1 MITSAIKQLVEGRDL
16 SGEEAHVAMM
26 QVMSGD
32 ASPAQ
37 ISAFL
42 VALRMKGETPDE
54 IAGCARA
61 MRAHV
66 TPASPSHSNLV
77 DTCGTGGDG
86 SDTFNISTSAALVA
100 AAAGAIIAKHGNRAV
115 SSRCGSADVL
125 EALGVRI
132 DLAPTDV
139 AACIDEVGFGFLFA
153 QAHHPAMRHAG
164 PIRRELGIRSVFNL
178 LGPLTNPAGARR
190 QVVGVYSEA
199 LVVPIAQV
207 LSKLGTE
214 HALVVHG
221 AGGLDELTPT
231 GENLMAEVRNG
242 SVSTSTL
249 DPAPLSTGPVPGTP
263 DDLRCGGDPAQNA
276 AVILTV
282 FDGERG
288 PRRDAVILNA
298 AAALLVGGRRDRLG
312 GRHRPGR
319 RHDRLRRGPVQARRA
334 DRVHPRARA
343 GGVSGYLTRLSGDV
357 RRDAPEPAR
366 GFGDALRAG
375 AGVAVIA
382 EIKRASPSEG
392 GIAPAADVAG
402 TARAT
407 PTAGPLRCP
416 SSSPSATSAGAW
428 PTCARPGR
436 PWGCRRSPRSSRCFP
451 SRSPPSGWPAR
462 MPILVLLALL
472 SDDEAAR
479 LMQTAELLGMD
490 ALVEAH
496 TAEEVERAL
505 GLDAAIV
512 GVNARDL
519 ESLEVDRDRQLE
531 LLATLPPSVV
541 RVAESGIASR
551 ADVEAARDAGADA
564 VLVGTSLMRR
574 PELLAELVGVA
585 R

>member
-1 MITSAIKQLVEGRDL
+1 MCLGHQVICELYGGRVDRAARIVHGKPDEVTHDGSALYEGLPSPFEAGRYHSLAALAPIPEELVVTAHTPDGEVMGVRHQTEPTHGVQFHPESVLTPHGRRLIENFLAMGGRPVITSAIKQLVEGRDL

-37 ISAFL
+37 IAAFL

-66 TPASPSHSNLV
+66 TPATPSHSDLV

-100 AAAGAIIAKHGNRAV
+100 AAAGAVIAKHGNRAV

-153 QAHHPAMRHAG
+153 QAHHPGHAPRRPDPARARHPQRLQPARAA
-164 PIRRELGIRSVFNL
+164 RRI
-178 LGPLTNPAGARR
+178 PAGARR

-249 DPAPLSTGPVPGTP
+249 DPAPLSTGPVPG
-263 DDLRCGGDPAQNA
+263 
-276 AVILTV
+276 
-282 FDGERG
+282 
-288 PRRDAVILNA
+288 RRTICA
-298 AAALLVGGRRDRLG
+298 AAAT
-312 GRHRPGR
+312 P
-319 RHDRLRRGPVQARRA
+319 
-334 DRVHPRARA
+334 PR
-343 GGVSGYLTRLSGDV
+343 T
-357 RRDAPEPAR
+357 
-366 GFGDALRAG
+366 
-375 AGVAVIA
+375 
-382 EIKRASPSEG
+382 
-392 GIAPAADVAG
+392 
-402 TARAT
+402 
-407 PTAGPLRCP
+407 
-416 SSSPSATSAGAW
+416 
-428 PTCARPGR
+428 
-436 PWGCRRSPRSSRCFP
+436 RRSSSRC
-451 SRSPPSGWPAR
+451 STASAGRGATRSS
-462 MPILVLLALL
+462 
-472 SDDEAAR
+472 
-479 LMQTAELLGMD
+479 
-490 ALVEAH
+490 
-496 TAEEVERAL
+496 
-505 GLDAAIV
+505 
-512 GVNARDL
+512 
-519 ESLEVDRDRQLE
+519 
-531 LLATLPPSVV
+531 
-541 RVAESGIASR
+541 
-551 ADVEAARDAGADA
+551 
-564 VLVGTSLMRR
+564 
-574 PELLAELVGVA
+574 
-585 R
+585 